1 MNSNETKHF
10 QLISIHEKFNA
21 MLIGYVFLQL
31 CCVYVSSKVVKIN
44 FPRWHKSISAM
55 VKFKFRGVKIQFP
68 RW

>member
-10 QLISIHEKFNA
+10 QLFSIHEKFDA
-21 MLIGYVFLQL
+21 MLKGYVFLQL
-31 CCVYVSSKVVKIN
+31 YCVYVVSKVVKIN
-44 FPRWHKSISAM
+44 FPRWHESISAV